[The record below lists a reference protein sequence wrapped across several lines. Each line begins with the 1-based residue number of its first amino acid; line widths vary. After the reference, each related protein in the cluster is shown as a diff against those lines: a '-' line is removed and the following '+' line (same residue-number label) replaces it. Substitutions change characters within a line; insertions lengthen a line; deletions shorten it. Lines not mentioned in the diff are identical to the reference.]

1 MANGFSID
9 VPGGGWQAA
18 NQGLSDIGAGLGQW
32 ARQQQALQL
41 AERQR
46 QNELQDAITIL
57 KMKSDYER
65 QNRSPVEKYL
75 EESKLIEEAW
85 NRGDTGLYNFLT
97 GGGQQDTP
105 SNGTA
110 QPFQM
115 PKTFNRAEQFL
126 TGGLPNGLSIMPKS
140 SFGQSQPFGATQ
152 PFGKNIMDEYE
163 MRPTGKVNKFGKVEF
178 GPALKPDVELK
189 QKEEELKQKE
199 IIQGVSGDI
208 GGRLTLAKESIKNI
222 DDIRKILF
230 PGGTPESFKRTTAF
244 ASNLPLGTLPI
255 FPQRGW
261 GKAEQD
267 VFRKMGVALSGR
279 QLIQTGVAARP
290 EETSRLIAQF
300 APSVGSNPDAA
311 WNALNEL
318 EDFYKS
324 YITETDPEYR
334 FGVKKFEKKQQN
346 TTPAAK
352 PAKQGSFSY
361 LWE

>member
-32 ARQQQALQL
+32 ARQQQ
-41 AERQR
+41 QR
-46 QNELQDAITIL
+46 QNELQDAITL
-57 KMKSDYER
+57 FKMKSQIENEANPFSRVKENIGLAANLDQIGALTPE
-65 QNRSPVEKYL
+65 L
-75 EESKLIEEAW
+75 ESVLLGGVPGYAP
-85 NRGDTGLYNFLT
+85 RGGFPTPGNFGNTPQFNPATMNKVDQFLSTG
-97 GGGQQDTP
+97 
-105 SNGTA
+105 
-110 QPFQM
+110 M
-115 PKTFNRAEQFL
+115 PK
-126 TGGLPNGLSIMPKS
+126 GLSLTSK
-140 SFGQSQPFGATQ
+140 GQFGATQ
-152 PFGKNIMDEYE
+152 PFSANDYE
-163 MRPTGKVNKFGKVEF
+163 MVATEFSASGRPKGFKK
-178 GPALKPDVELK
+178 ELTREAESR

-244 ASNLPLGTLPI
+244 ASNLPLGALPI
-255 FPQRGW
+255 FPQRTW

-334 FGVKKFEKKQQN
+334 FGVKKFEAKQQN

-352 PAKQGSFSY
+352 PSKQGSFSY